1 MRRIIE
7 YERVSNERIMGSF
20 LRKRLIPLNDLRFLK
35 KLWRRAYDLG
45 RKEQEQIIVKNEKN
59 L

>member
-7 YERVSNERIMGSF
+7 YENISNELIMGSF

-35 KLWRRAYDLG
+35 KLWRRAYDVG
-45 RKEQEQIIVKNEKN
+45 RKEQEQIIREEG